1 MNDKEIAQM
10 IKETIH
16 KADLCMRPNIL
27 FVNPK
32 TKDELL
38 KLKPDLESQVVLQE
52 YEGAEMGKAY
62 VMSRE
67 KLESWARPR
76 LEFEDDF

>member
-16 KADLCMRPNIL
+16 KADLCMRPNIV

-32 TKDELL
+32 MKDELL
-38 KLKPDLESQVVLQE
+38 KLKPDIEKEVVLQE
-52 YEGAEMGKAY
+52 YEGAEMNKIY
-62 VMSRE
+62 IINKK
-67 KLESWARPR
+67 KLKS
-76 LEFEDDF
+76 